1 MHAQHHWIITG
12 ALRNMAVRWWLIMMT
27 GELFLFAWILET
39 TLAEGGRVNR
49 GGEEEGWN
57 IISL

>member
-1 MHAQHHWIITG
+1 
-12 ALRNMAVRWWLIMMT
+12 MMT

-57 IISL
+57 IISLRQIRRFHVDVRGVS